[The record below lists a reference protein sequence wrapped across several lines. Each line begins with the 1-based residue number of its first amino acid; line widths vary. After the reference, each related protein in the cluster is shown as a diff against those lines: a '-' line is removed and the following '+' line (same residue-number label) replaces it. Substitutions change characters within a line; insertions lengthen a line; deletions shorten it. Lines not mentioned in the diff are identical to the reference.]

1 MLAEAVFSLC
11 TMILSFA
18 RFWTIVFQLPLS
30 LYFGVDR
37 RCHIRGRHILA
48 KEHKR
53 PARLG
58 GPLIVI
64 LLLIIH
70 HPQS

>member
-1 MLAEAVFSLC
+1 MFSLS
-11 TMILSFA
+11 TMILSIA
-18 RFWTIVFQLPLS
+18 RFRTIVFQLPLS

-37 RCHIRGRHILA
+37 RRHIRGRHILA

-53 PARLG
+53 PARPG
-58 GPLIVI
+58 GRLIVI